1 MNTMEALGAGP
12 ALSPKGETP
21 GLNLGADAETLALF
35 ASLFAIMQTPQP
47 DGAETAASSL
57 VTQSQPEVT
66 DSTPLLPAA
75 AMLMASLAP
84 SVEAVDP
91 DMAVSGD
98 VADDAASGDIVS
110 GDAASL
116 LKLLL
121 AAHDIA
127 APDHQPAAPTPVPA
141 VAADSDLDI
150 VPSAPPRTAT
160 EMLTGAIEI
169 LKSLGRLLPRMFR
182 RWRMMPGRKGCRPWS

>member
-21 GLNLGADAETLALF
+21 GVNLGADAETLALF
-35 ASLFAIMQTPQP
+35 ASLFAMMQNSQP
-47 DGAETAASSL
+47 DDAETAASSL
-57 VTQSQPEVT
+57 VSQSQPDVT

-84 SVEAVDP
+84 SVEVADP

-98 VADDAASGDIVS
+98 VAGDVTHGACGDMVP
-110 GDAASL
+110 GDAAGL

-127 APDHQPAAPTPVPA
+127 APDYQPAATDA
-141 VAADSDLDI
+141 GSG
-150 VPSAPPRTAT
+150 S
-160 EMLTGAIEI
+160 
-169 LKSLGRLLPRMFR
+169 
-182 RWRMMPGRKGCRPWS
+182 